1 MYNQP
6 TTDGAGERGMYPQ
19 KRAMLWI
26 NLLGGTAV
34 LGSYAFGLMSHPG
47 EGEALWGGV
56 PPELRSVYTTG
67 MLLAAAGYLG
77 FTYFLL
83 VRLDP
88 VEARIERR
96 AAFPAFNGLYLGILV
111 PSALWM
117 PLTWRMIDQPSSA
130 LWFGIRLAL
139 AIVGLAA
146 LGMVIA
152 LSLVHPKHP
161 KWAHRLALIGSVALG
176 LHTGMLDALVWPALF
191 ST

>member
-1 MYNQP
+1 MYNQA
-6 TTDGAGERGMYPQ
+6 TTDGAGEREMHPQ

-67 MLLAAAGYLG
+67 MLLAAGYLG

-88 VEARIERR
+88 VEARMERR

-139 AIVGLAA
+139 AFVGLAA

-161 KWAHRLALIGSVALG
+161 KRAHRLALIGSVALA